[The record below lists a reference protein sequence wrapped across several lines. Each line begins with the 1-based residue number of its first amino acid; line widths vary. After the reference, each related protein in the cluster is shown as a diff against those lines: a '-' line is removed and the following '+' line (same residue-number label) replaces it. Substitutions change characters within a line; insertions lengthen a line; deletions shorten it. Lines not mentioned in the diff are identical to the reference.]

1 MSPGAYQI
9 SGGFCI
15 NIYLAKLLK
24 FCAHLCIIGFVCKKI
39 QNAAIKNGV
48 IWFMNMRTGRKLSS
62 FDVYV
67 FVVLAAAELL
77 MSFTFLGYIHVPPVS
92 VTFAY
97 VPILIAACL
106 LGTVQSAVLGL
117 VFGLASM
124 YKATAFYVMPADM
137 IFSPFLSGQPIS
149 SFFLAVGTRTLFGV
163 LAGLLFFAAKKQKH
177 ARLWIGVAT
186 AVSLEIYSLLVYGAM
201 GALFPGVGGGLSK
214 LFPPDGRHI
223 LQVVVCI
230 CIVEGL
236 WALHNSRFVK
246 EFKAGID
253 NSDSVP
259 YANKKK
265 KNIYLLLFTV
275 FIFGMTVMAAIYFS
289 QRASYMLRRHGIA
302 VSDAVSTD
310 LIHLQ
315 IQFMLAVLSLNI
327 ISIIVLLSGYKYIT
341 YQKFLGE
348 LDVITGVMG
357 RRIFLQCCEKAH
369 RDRREGPPRKG
380 WFLFLDVDNF
390 KTINDTMGHATGDN
404 VLKEVAAALKRVFGG
419 CGIVGRMGGDEFA
432 AMIDDV
438 SVEES
443 DMRTGLD
450 LFLAQIGEILP
461 HSVVSSS
468 IGVCRFEYPADIQRL
483 MHETDKLLYEAK
495 HRGRA
500 CYVFGE
506 YKKED

>member
-1 MSPGAYQI
+1 MI
-9 SGGFCI
+9 CFI
-15 NIYLAKLLK
+15 NMK
-24 FCAHLCIIGFVCKKI
+24 
-39 QNAAIKNGV
+39 
-48 IWFMNMRTGRKLSS
+48 TGRKLSS

-67 FVVLAAAELL
+67 FVVLAAVELL
-77 MSFTFLGYIHVPPVS
+77 MSFTFLGYIHVTPIS
-92 VTFAY
+92 ITFAY

-106 LGTVQSAVLGL
+106 LGMVQSAVLGL

-163 LAGLLFFAAKKQKH
+163 L
-177 ARLWIGVAT
+177 
-186 AVSLEIYSLLVYGAM
+186 
-201 GALFPGVGGGLSK
+201 
-214 LFPPDGRHI
+214 
-223 LQVVVCI
+223 
-230 CIVEGL
+230 
-236 WALHNSRFVK
+236 
-246 EFKAGID
+246 
-253 NSDSVP
+253 
-259 YANKKK
+259 
-265 KNIYLLLFTV
+265 
-275 FIFGMTVMAAIYFS
+275 AAIYFS

-404 VLKEVAAALKRVFGG
+404 VLKEVGAALKRVFGG

-443 DMRTGLD
+443 DMRTGLE

-468 IGVCRFEYPADIQRL
+468 IGVCRFEYPADIQCL
-483 MHETDKLLYEAK
+483 MHEADKLLYEAK